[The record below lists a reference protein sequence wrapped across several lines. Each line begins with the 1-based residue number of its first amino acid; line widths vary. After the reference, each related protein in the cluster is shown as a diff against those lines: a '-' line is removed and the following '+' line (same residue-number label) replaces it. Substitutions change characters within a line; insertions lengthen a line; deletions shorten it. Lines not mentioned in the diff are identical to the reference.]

1 VRSHP
6 DQYSPIACPMNR
18 LPVTITL
25 TDGFEAQLIFCQ
37 THAGGDWTCQTTT
50 EFVFDLQTLLEG
62 HNITAT
68 VQ

>member
-1 VRSHP
+1 
-6 DQYSPIACPMNR
+6 MNC

-25 TDGFEAQLIFCQ
+25 PNGLEATLVFHQHQ
-37 THAGGDWTCQTTT
+37 PGGDWICQATS
-50 EFVFDLQTLLEG
+50 ECVFDLQTLLQG

>member
-1 VRSHP
+1 
-6 DQYSPIACPMNR
+6 MNR